1 MSNLEPFSCVVVYG
15 PSTTRPLPGRCSEN
29 EAMCNNGVCIPADYV
44 CDGDYDCVDRS
55 DEVNCGKSIESI
67 AVIHLYLTL
76 QQTAVQRFLFSQH
89 WPLIYL
95 YKI

>member
-55 DEVNCGKSIESI
+55 DEADCGKSIKSI
-67 AVIHLYLTL
+67 AVIHFNSCCSKL
-76 QQTAVQRFLFSQH
+76 QCTFFFSSIDH
-89 WPLIYL
+89 
-95 YKI
+95 